1 MKRLFGVVLSALAAA
16 VVLVPVS
23 PAAQAATGRV
33 VVFSVEVTP
42 LKTYDDP
49 EGCQSLPAGAHVL
62 ANLTDGAVTIY
73 GDPTCFAPLVTVEK
87 GYGTHVPVHGASFN
101 A

>member
-1 MKRLFGVVLSALAAA
+1 MKHVIGVVLSALAAA
-16 VVLVPVS
+16 VLLVPLS

-42 LKTYDDP
+42 LETYDNP
-49 EGCQSLPAGAHVL
+49 KGCRSLPEGAHVL
-62 ANLTDGAVTIY
+62 ANLTDGDVTIY
-73 GDPTCFAPLVTVEK
+73 SDPVCLVPLVRVEK
-87 GYGTHVPVHGASFN
+87 GYGTHVPPLGATFK